1 MRQKVEPMSY
11 DFTLTTI
18 LPATPQAVYD
28 TWLDSRGHT
37 AMTGSTAKTSAKV
50 GAKVSAWGGY
60 ISGRNLDLVPG
71 KRIVQTWRTTKFTDA
86 HADSTITVTL
96 TPAKGGTRLTLRHAN
111 VPDGQTSYQKGGWQ
125 NSYFAQMKAYFAK
138 LAPPAKKKKAASKA
152 KRKPA
157 KRKAGKKS

>member
-1 MRQKVEPMSY
+1 MSY

-18 LPATPQAVYD
+18 IPATPQAVYD

-60 ISGRNLDLVPG
+60 ISGRNLALVPG
-71 KRIVQTWRTTKFTDA
+71 KRIVQSWRTTKFTDA

-96 TPAKGGTRLTLRHAN
+96 APVKGGTRLTLRHAN

-125 NSYFAQMKAYFAK
+125 NSYFAQMQAYFAK
-138 LAPPAKKKKAASKA
+138 QAVAEKKAITSKA

-157 KRKAGKKS
+157 KRKAVKRKPVKHKGSK

>member
-1 MRQKVEPMSY
+1 MSY

-18 LPATPQAVYD
+18 IPATPRAVYD

-37 AMTGSTAKTSAKV
+37 AMTGSTARMSAKV

-60 ISGRNLDLVPG
+60 ISGRNLELVAG
-71 KRIVQTWRTTKFTDA
+71 KRIVQSWRTTKFTDE
-86 HADSTITVTL
+86 HEDSTITVTL
-96 TPAKGGTRLTLRHAN
+96 APVKAGTRLTLRHAN

-138 LAPPAKKKKAASKA
+138 QAPAKKKAAATKAT
-152 KRKPA
+152 RKPA
-157 KRKAGKKS
+157 KRKAVARKR